1 MPTGRGREGK
11 RIYLAFHSGCP
22 HRYLSP
28 DCINGTPDFV
38 LARIVLQEEFVAGA
52 GDSEANHFGLQ
63 VGTKYW
69 VLTAETLKRG

>member
-28 DCINGTPDFV
+28 DCINGTPDFI

-52 GDSEANHFGLQ
+52 VDSANPFGLQ

>member
-38 LARIVLQEEFVAGA
+38 LGRIVFQEEFVAGA
-52 GDSEANHFGLQ
+52 LDTDTNPFGLQ
-63 VGTKYW
+63 AGTKYW
-69 VLTAETLKRG
+69 ILTAETLKRG